1 MGLSLTTGT
10 EQERLASTTSKNVL
24 YCYAKA
30 AGLVMLTLP
39 LSLPPFSLPL
49 SPSLPFSLS
58 QSAPLFLPLL
68 SASLRWYCHFDDD
81 LYVNPQALTDLL
93 SQHDPTTDQYL
104 GAWAVVGRVHRQN
117 RIPVSSSMKM
127 PHLLFEYFNI
137 NFM

>member
-1 MGLSLTTGT
+1 MSLKGRVFNRSHYTCGPPYSLSLF
-10 EQERLASTTSKNVL
+10 
-24 YCYAKA
+24 
-30 AGLVMLTLP
+30 P
-39 LSLPPFSLPL
+39 SLPPSFCISLSL
-49 SPSLPFSLS
+49 SLSLPFSLPS
-58 QSAPLFLPLL
+58 L
-68 SASLRWYCHFDDD
+68 SSTPLRWYCHFDDD